1 MQKKVS
7 KDNNKKTITK
17 EKKDSRQRQI
27 FQISDSAWFKFQ
39 AKIPTRS
46 GVSRESSENK
56 PVLPTPLFK
65 DEGLKNIGHSIN
77 IGNLILVVNSDTVSY
92 LIFYYS
98 LLQNAT
104 DIITKCDS
112 YFIPKCDKGLLQN
125 ASGFFLQNATI
136 LSQNATVITKCDV
149 YYKLRRY
156 ISLNKTSLK

>member
-17 EKKDSRQRQI
+17 EKKDGRQRQI

-112 YFIPKCDKGLLQN
+112 YFI
-125 ASGFFLQNATI
+125 
-136 LSQNATVITKCDV
+136 TK
-149 YYKLRRY
+149 
-156 ISLNKTSLK
+156 S